1 MKDKAYWRA
10 YNQKRQAYLKQKKQ
24 ESRQRLKGQS
34 TTDQTGKV
42 VDPNQVSLVV
52 DIPKVVDSKAKLVVD
67 ETVVDIGKQVVDQ
80 KAVIDNSSSQVVDR
94 KRVADTNSQPVVD
107 QLTQLIHQYQT
118 ATNYNCASGCSQ
130 DKYCSNCWYFEGNNF
145 LAYKEVAT

>member
-1 MKDKAYWRA
+1 MPKDKAYWKA

-52 DIPKVVDSKAKLVVD
+52 DIIQKKVVD
-67 ETVVDIGKQVVDQ
+67 I
-80 KAVIDNSSSQVVDR
+80 
-94 KRVADTNSQPVVD
+94 NSQPVVD

-118 ATNYNCASGCSQ
+118 ATNYHCASGCLQ
-130 DKYCSNCWYFEGNNF
+130 NKYCSNCWYFEGNNF